1 MVVKKGDKV
10 KIDYTGTLED
20 GTVFDSS
27 EKHGQPLEFE
37 IGSGQVIPGFE
48 NAIIGMK
55 KGAKKEID
63 IKPEQAYGSR
73 NDLLIKD
80 VPRDQLPEEGVKQ
93 GALLA
98 VQLANGARVPA
109 KVIKVDKEMVSID
122 FNHPLAGKTLHFSIK
137 LVDVAS

>member
-73 NDLLIKD
+73 NDQLIKD
-80 VPRDQLPEEGVKQ
+80 VPRDQLPEDGVKQ

-98 VQLANGARVPA
+98 VQLANGSRVPA
-109 KVIKVDKEMVSID
+109 KIVKVDKD
-122 FNHPLAGKTLHFSIK
+122 
-137 LVDVAS
+137 